1 MCAKANTLPIDS
13 KEFRQ
18 MGIDWIALMKSYP
31 SQNTIHNLQE
41 ITMENACLK
50 SSLKEFP
57 ISKQAKIHMR

>member
-18 MGIDWIALMKSYP
+18 MGTALMKSYP